1 VSVSAEGIE
10 REVLLFIQIT
20 GFIHFGAHIIPDYSR
35 LSRPKFDQIQ
45 DYF

>member
-1 VSVSAEGIE
+1 MGRMGSKVPT
-10 REVLLFIQIT
+10 FT

-35 LSRPKFDQIQ
+35 LFKAHKFDKIQ